1 MNPLA
6 FVDSDVPHKGYQT
19 GNRDSVNGPDRTRR
33 LPLSY
38 SSKIVHGRAR
48 MTCYR
53 RAPHVSAIGPT
64 VESPSQIVRVT
75 ANIVNIRAV

>member
-6 FVDSDVPHKGYQT
+6 FVASDVPHKGYQT
-19 GNRDSVNGPDRTRR
+19 GNRDSVNGPNWARR

-53 RAPHVSAIGPT
+53 RAPHVTAAGLMAK
-64 VESPSQIVRVT
+64 SPSLIIRVT
-75 ANIVNIRAV
+75 VNIRAV